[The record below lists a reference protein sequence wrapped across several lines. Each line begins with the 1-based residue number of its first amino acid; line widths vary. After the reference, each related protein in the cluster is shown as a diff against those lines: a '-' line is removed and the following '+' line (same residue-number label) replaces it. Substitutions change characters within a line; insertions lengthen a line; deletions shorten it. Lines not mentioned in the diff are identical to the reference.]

1 MLLEIASNAVR
12 KTQIEVSIPDNIILP
27 AFKLCIFSQNSGEPK
42 AEKESLAITWGLAI
56 DSVIRGTVFP
66 SLSGTCSVIIV
77 GISRN
82 SDARK
87 RIEFAFSREDEPE
100 IEDNNRGCKS
110 MTTRT
115 SQEFPSELECLLP
128 VINYIILL
136 TFNVSIP

>member
-77 GISRN
+77 GI
-82 SDARK
+82 
-87 RIEFAFSREDEPE
+87 RE
-100 IEDNNRGCKS
+100 IQMHAK
-110 MTTRT
+110 
-115 SQEFPSELECLLP
+115 ELSLHLAGKM
-128 VINYIILL
+128 NLK
-136 TFNVSIP
+136 